1 MSLPRIAPTAQLEIE
16 EIVDFIALENPDA
29 AVRVRDAIFQA
40 IRRIGERP
48 LLGHT
53 RPDLTSR
60 PLRFWNA
67 MRRYTIIYQI
77 DGQQVAVL
85 RVFGPGRD
93 IKRRLR

>member
-1 MSLPRIAPTAQLEIE
+1 MSLPTITLTALLKIE
-16 EIVDFIALENPDA
+16 EIADFIAAENPDA

-67 MRRYTIIYQI
+67 MRRYTIVYRV
-77 DGQQVAVL
+77 DGQQVAIP
-85 RVFGPGRD
+85 RVFSPGRD
-93 IKRRLR
+93 FRRRLR